1 MAQAAWKW
9 MVVAAAV
16 GAGILAC
23 GDDDDGGGGPNNPRL
38 DGGVQFDA
46 GVNVFRPGLGEDDG
60 EPEGTPFTLP
70 AGISFAGTLIGADEV
85 TGECENASVESQ
97 GTGNYVRVCV
107 PLRNDTGGPV
117 EVEFPPGLIVVAT
130 SEGRAQ
136 NGLLIERT
144 IITVPPTPRGPGG
157 RDDAGT
163 PDGGVD
169 EGAFIVP
176 IYMYCLNEARDP
188 SNPFITYAVG
198 PVTSDDA
205 LQELLRLLNGK
216 VIDSAEDIS
225 AVQDAIYS
233 ITEGRGL
240 TTPDRDAIADL

>member
-16 GAGILAC
+16 GAGVLAC
-23 GDDDDGGGGPNNPRL
+23 DGDDDGGGDNPPPPPT
-38 DGGVQFDA
+38 GFDA
-46 GVNVFRPGLGEDDG
+46 GVDVFRPGLGEDEG
-60 EPEGTPFTLP
+60 APQGTPFSLP
-70 AGISFAGTLIGADEV
+70 EGVSFAGTLRGAAEV

-97 GTGNYVRVCV
+97 GSGATVRVCV
-107 PLRNDTGGPV
+107 PLRNDTGAPV
-117 EVEFPPGLIVVAT
+117 EVVFPPGLVVVST
-130 SEGRAQ
+130 SEGRGQ

-144 IITVPPTPRGPGG
+144 VLTVPPTPPGPGG

-163 PDGGVD
+163 SDGGV
-169 EGAFIVP
+169 EENAYIVP
-176 IYMYCLNEARDP
+176 LYMYCLNEERDP

-205 LQELLRLLNGK
+205 LQELLGLLQGK
-216 VIDSAEDIS
+216 RIDSADDVGV
-225 AVQDAIYS
+225 VQYAIYS

-240 TTPDRDAIADL
+240 TTPDRDAIDDL